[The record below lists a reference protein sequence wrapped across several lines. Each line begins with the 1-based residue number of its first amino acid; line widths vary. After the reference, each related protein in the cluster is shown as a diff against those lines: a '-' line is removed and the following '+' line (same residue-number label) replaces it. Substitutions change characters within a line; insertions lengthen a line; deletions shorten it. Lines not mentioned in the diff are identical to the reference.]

1 VTVLRRLCI
10 LTFSFILLASA
21 SAALAQDNS
30 DESFTAFLAELWRDA
45 NRKGITRAT
54 FDAAFVGLSPDSRV
68 IALTKRQPEYGRPF
82 GDYVASMVSNLRIT
96 NGKRQAAQWQK
107 TLAAVEKTFG
117 VDPLILIAIWG
128 IETGYGEVKARWDVF
143 RSLATLAH
151 ARYRH
156 PYFRNELLIA
166 LRIVQEGHVPR
177 DKMVSS
183 WAGAMG
189 QPQFM
194 PTSFIA
200 SAVDLSGDGRRDI
213 WTSVPDVLGSMGNYM
228 RKEGWQPGMPWGF
241 EVVVPTGFDY
251 RRSRGTFAEWTAL
264 RLRRADGEAL
274 PRGGDAVLFFPS
286 GASGPA
292 FLVTENFVAIKR
304 YNNSDAYALAVAH
317 LADRMRGRAPIRA
330 AWPKDDVQ
338 LSRENRIVL
347 QKKLAALGYPVRDF
361 EGRIDFDL
369 RDAIRDVQ
377 AKFGMMPDGHPT
389 ETLLRRLGAEPS

>member
-1 VTVLRRLCI
+1 VTVLRRLCALVLFCAALI
-10 LTFSFILLASA
+10 SAGTASA
-21 SAALAQDNS
+21 QDS
-30 DESFTAFLAELWRDA
+30 GDAGFKAFLAELWRDA
-45 NRKGITRAT
+45 QAQGITRAT
-54 FDAAFVGLSPDSRV
+54 FDAAFSGLSPDPRV

-82 GDYVASMVSNLRIT
+82 GDYVAAMVSNVRIT
-96 NGKRQAAQWQK
+96 NGKRQAAHWHK

-117 VDPLILIAIWG
+117 VDPLILVAIWG
-128 IETGYGEVKARWDVF
+128 VETGYGDVKARWDVF

-177 DKMVSS
+177 DRMVSS

-194 PTSFIA
+194 PTSFVA

-213 WTSVPDVLGSMGNYM
+213 WTTVPDVLGSMGNYM

-241 EVVVPTGFDY
+241 EVVVPKGFDY
-251 RRSRGTFAEWTAL
+251 RRSRGTFPEWTAL
-264 RLRRADGEAL
+264 GVRRADGEAL
-274 PRGGDAVLFFPS
+274 PRSGDAILFFPS

-317 LADRMRGRAPIRA
+317 LADRMRGRGPVRA

-338 LSRENRIVL
+338 LSRESRIAL
-347 QKKLAALGYPVRDF
+347 QKRLAALGYAVKDF

-377 AKFGMMPDGHPT
+377 AKFGMLPDGHPT
-389 ETLLRRLGAEPS
+389 AALLRRLGADPS